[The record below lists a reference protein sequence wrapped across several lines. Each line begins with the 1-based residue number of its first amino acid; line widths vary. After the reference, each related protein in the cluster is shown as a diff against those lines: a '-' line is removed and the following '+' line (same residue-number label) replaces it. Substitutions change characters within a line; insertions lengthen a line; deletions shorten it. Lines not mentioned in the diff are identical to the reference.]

1 MGSQLSKEEKP
12 AIDVLN
18 KNLLNKL
25 KSEMELDFTQ
35 VLTKK
40 YPNKAFN
47 STILAQTHSK
57 EPFDETEN

>member
-35 VLTKK
+35 VLKPK
-40 YPNKAFN
+40 SFKG
-47 STILAQTHSK
+47 LK
-57 EPFDETEN
+57 